1 MGWGRAWFAVQA
13 AAGAVWWLLVA
24 LVPAVRTATLGS
36 LDPVPV
42 AVLDLPLF
50 VGASALAAAGL
61 RPAAVVATGW
71 TALVALGLACWA
83 TVTRE
88 AGIGVLLMA
97 GATGGSVL
105 AACLVLWGRVPTAWI
120 ASGPFAFRPAD
131 ATARARRHVLTTAAQ
146 IVVFWGAALVVVPL
160 VLAALEDRWRLSLP
174 FLAGT
179 GVGAGAGAGMGRGGA
194 GAVADGGVA
203 GGIAGAAGVAG
214 VALLVA
220 ASALGLWAAAVMST
234 LGAGTPLP
242 SAMPNR
248 FVLAGPYRL
257 VRNPMAVAGI
267 AQGVGVGLVLG
278 SWIVVA
284 YALVGGVVWHVVIRP
299 LEEADLE
306 ARFGDEFRRYRAAV
320 RCWVPRAVPLRR
332 AALRR

>member
-13 AAGAVWWLLVA
+13 VAGAAWWACVA

-50 VGASALAAAGL
+50 VGASALAATGL
-61 RPAAVVATGW
+61 RPAAVVATAW
-71 TALVALGLACWA
+71 TGLVALALAGWA
-83 TVTRE
+83 TATRE
-88 AGIGVLLMA
+88 AGVGVLLMA

-105 AACLVLWGRVPTAWI
+105 ALCLLLAGRVPTGWL
-120 ASGPFAFRPAD
+120 ASGPFAFRTAD
-131 ATARARRHVLTTAAQ
+131 PDAGARRHVVTTAAQ

-160 VLAALEDRWRLSLP
+160 VVAALEERWRLAVP
-174 FLAGT
+174 FPPGT
-179 GVGAGAGAGMGRGGA
+179 V
-194 GAVADGGVA
+194 
-203 GGIAGAAGVAG
+203 AAGIV
-214 VALLVA
+214 VLVL
-220 ASALGLWAAAVMST
+220 ASTLGLCSAAVMST
-234 LGAGTPLP
+234 LGGGTPLP

-248 FVLAGPYRL
+248 FVLAGPYRV

-278 SWIVVA
+278 SWLVVA
-284 YALVGGVVWHVVIRP
+284 YALAGAVVWHVAIRP

-332 AALRR
+332 SALRG

>member
-13 AAGAVWWLLVA
+13 AAGAAWWLLVA

-42 AVLDLPLF
+42 AALDLPLF

-61 RPAAVVATGW
+61 RSAAVVATGW
-71 TALVALGLACWA
+71 TTLVALGLACWA

-88 AGIGVLLMA
+88 AGVGVLLMA
-97 GATGGSVL
+97 GATVGSVL
-105 AACLVLWGRVPTAWI
+105 ALSLVLRGRVPTGWV

-131 ATARARRHVLTTAAQ
+131 ATAGARRHVLTTAAQ

-160 VLAALEDRWRLSLP
+160 VLAALEDRWRLVLP
-174 FLAGT
+174 FAP
-179 GVGAGAGAGMGRGGA
+179 
-194 GAVADGGVA
+194 GAVAVGVA
-203 GGIAGAAGVAG
+203 V
-214 VALLVA
+214 VVA
-220 ASALGLWAAAVMST
+220 ASALGLWSAAVMST
-234 LGAGTPLP
+234 LGGGTPLP

-284 YALVGGVVWHVVIRP
+284 YALAGAVVWHVIIRP

-306 ARFGDEFRRYRAAV
+306 TRFGDEYRRYRAAV

-332 AALRR
+332 AALRS